1 MYQTKANLA
10 IKLMTETFL
19 LIFLAL
25 SGLLISISV
34 HESAHAWMAN
44 RLGDPTAKLL
54 GRVSLNPADHIDP
67 VGTILL
73 PLIMFWLKGPIIGY
87 AKPTPFNPWNLQNPK
102 RDSALISLA
111 GPASNLVLAAIFA
124 LPIRFGL
131 VNFLNPFDEKNVFTT
146 FDTIDKL
153 GFLLAGMIII
163 NISLGLFNLIPIHPL
178 DGFKVVGGLLSKSL
192 YYRWLELE
200 RIGPLLLLALL
211 FFGGGIISLIISP
224 LMSLILQLLVG

>member
-1 MYQTKANLA
+1 
-10 IKLMTETFL
+10 MTETFL

-54 GRVSLNPADHIDP
+54 GRISFNPADHIDP
-67 VGTILL
+67 IGTVLL
-73 PLIMFWLKGPIIGY
+73 PFMMLLLGGPMIGW

-111 GPASNLVLAAIFA
+111 GPASNFVLAIIFA

-131 VNFLNPFDEKNVFTT
+131 IPFLNPFGIGNASEVFTLLQPVE
-146 FDTIDKL
+146 KL
-153 GFLLAGMIII
+153 GFLLSGMIVLNII
-163 NISLGLFNLIPIHPL
+163 LGLFNLIPIHPL

-200 RIGPLLLLALL
+200 RLGPLLLLALL
-211 FFGGGIISLIISP
+211 FFGGGVISLIISP